1 MSVRNASQPSPARA
15 RQEKAREQA
24 RRDILLAAAQV
35 FARRGYA
42 ASTLAELAQAAGFAA
57 PSLYRYFGS
66 KEEIFRSLVE
76 LVKADLQATF
86 DAPVEAGPLPA
97 RLERLLTIQL
107 EMATS
112 RREIFALL
120 LTTPPAELGG
130 LRHVPDYRTG
140 ASLYERHLTEWMER
154 HVAPGELRAPTA
166 QAARA
171 LAAIS
176 HAFHHAHIFAPREG
190 FDPAVEARLV
200 VDLALRGIAATP
212 AADAPA
218 PRSTT

>member
-1 MSVRNASQPSPARA
+1 MNVRSQISRPNPARA
-15 RQEKAREQA
+15 RQEKAREGA

-57 PSLYRYFGS
+57 PSLYRYFKS

-76 LVKADLQATF
+76 LMKADLQATF
-86 DAPVEAGPLPA
+86 DAPVAAGPLPA
-97 RLERLLTIQL
+97 RLERLLTLQF

-130 LRHVPDYRTG
+130 VQGVPDYRTG
-140 ASLYERHLTEWMER
+140 DSLYERHMTGWMER
-154 HVAPGELRAPTA
+154 HVAPAELRCPPT

-190 FDPAVEARLV
+190 FDPAAEARLV
-200 VDLALRGIAATP
+200 VDLALHGIAASP
-212 AADAPA
+212 A
-218 PRSTT
+218 R